1 MSRCLNGVSTAAVSD
16 CWSDLG
22 LKCDRHQS
30 NAYFAT
36 PLVYVLL
43 RHTALLCKSA
53 SIAMHCQWYLCRMS
67 MCMQPPS
74 QSPSQ
79 TVLYKTCLF
88 LTVSYSQQDHRTAT
102 ALQMAY
108 LLQKDS
114 LLRDPYPVRSICTS
128 AVPVGPTPSFLY
140 SLYCFCSGPLVKN
153 GAEHMNCLHKSY
165 SLPGEIK
172 LPGQDA
178 SPPVK
183 VPKGMRS
190 NRLRRQGPNAATAL
204 GVKRN
209 GGTSRVAK
217 SSSTVQDEF
226 IKVCPHHHHQVTM

>member
-1 MSRCLNGVSTAAVSD
+1 
-16 CWSDLG
+16 
-22 LKCDRHQS
+22 
-30 NAYFAT
+30 
-36 PLVYVLL
+36 
-43 RHTALLCKSA
+43 
-53 SIAMHCQWYLCRMS
+53 
-67 MCMQPPS
+67 
-74 QSPSQ
+74 
-79 TVLYKTCLF
+79 
-88 LTVSYSQQDHRTAT
+88 
-102 ALQMAY
+102 
-108 LLQKDS
+108 
-114 LLRDPYPVRSICTS
+114 VRPICTS
-128 AVPVGPTPSFLY
+128 AAPVGPILSFLY
-140 SLYCFCSGPLVKN
+140 SLYCFCSGPLVNN

-226 IKVCPHHHHQVTM
+226 IKVCPHHHHQVTMCHCVLPLHCQQPDPCLNMPAAVIPMIAAVMPPVCQLITQRKHSLQATSVR